1 MTDTRNQLKD
11 VWEST
16 GFIMQLLKGNKIIH
30 IGLVIHIFG
39 LRTALVFL
47 PVFSNVIY
55 DLLSSVFK
63 VNHLESKVVYFPFI
77 CS

>member
-30 IGLVIHIFG
+30 IGLVIHIVFPVELG
-39 LRTALVFL
+39 LRGVLGL
-47 PVFSNVIY
+47 PLL
-55 DLLSSVFK
+55 LLSSLGV
-63 VNHLESKVVYFPFI
+63 LIAISI
-77 CS
+77 